1 MLKRKMLDKLIA
13 WKQKAGGRE
22 ALLIE
27 GARRVGKSTIV
38 EEFGRTQYKSYIL
51 IDFTR
56 LPRDVR
62 DIFEN
67 QRDDFDTFFM
77 LLSAYY
83 RKRLYERESL
93 IISTRCSGIRR
104 RGSSSN
110 IWLRMAGMTMWK
122 LVR

>member
-51 IDFTR
+51 IDSHVCR
-56 LPRDVR
+56 A
-62 DIFEN
+62 
-67 QRDDFDTFFM
+67 TF
-77 LLSAYY
+77 A
-83 RKRLYERESL
+83 
-93 IISTRCSGIRR
+93 T
-104 RGSSSN
+104 SSKTSVMTLTHFSCCC
-110 IWLRMAGMTMWK
+110 LRITASDCTS
-122 LVR
+122 VNR